1 MSATSDPKPFPS
13 KIILAP
19 EQNKWLIAHFKHTK
33 NDEIMARLGL
43 THSTLHR
50 IVREL
55 GLTKSRQFMK
65 KCQLN
70 AAQRGREV
78 CIATGRYAALKGK
91 RPPNSD
97 ANCFKKGQS
106 NRDRLSP
113 KRYKEMNEKRRQ
125 TWLQTRAKDKA
136 RFTFGFEQK
145 TKFRFVKQPKSKVS
159 YRYNMKKK
167 GYIVDLEHNVFFYP
181 SEEMRHPLAERNGAK
196 FGIKFLPL
204 PKGSAVP
211 DSCESV

>member
-13 KIILAP
+13 KIVLAP
-19 EQNKWLIAHFKHTK
+19 DQEKWLIAHFKHTK
-33 NDEIMARLGL
+33 NEEIMARLGL

-50 IVREL
+50 IARDL
-55 GLTKSRQFMK
+55 GLKKTRQFIK

-70 AAQRGREV
+70 AAQMGREA
-78 CIATGRYAALKGK
+78 CIVSGRYAALKGK
-91 RPPNSD
+91 RPPNGD

-106 NRDRLSP
+106 NRDRFSP
-113 KRYKEMNEKRRQ
+113 KRYKEINEKRRQ
-125 TWLQTRAKDKA
+125 TWLQTRAKDRA

-167 GYIVDLEHNVFFYP
+167 GYIVDRAHNVFFYP
-181 SEEMRHPLAERNGAK
+181 NEAMRRPIAERNGAK
-196 FGIKFLPL
+196 FGIKFLLL
-204 PKGSAVP
+204 PKDSVAP
-211 DSCESV
+211 DSCEAV